1 MVSLLTSGVKLLTL
15 FGSINSV
22 YFKRFFIRK
31 AISKSHTR
39 YYISNIWLS
48 VLLSSRLH
56 ELISKTTY
64 HLKRNAVS
72 KKRLVLC
79 EADKRT
85 TWYRV
90 YPSLTQIETT
100 MHASV
105 LVQQFTHL
113 VCITNALAFSENCP
127 RLSYLLFKQDTEMQ
141 QEKADKRKKNEQA
154 VYATDIPL
162 GRKSN
167 GFTVDV
173 RGQTAYFVW

>member
-1 MVSLLTSGVKLLTL
+1 M
-15 FGSINSV
+15 
-22 YFKRFFIRK
+22 YFKRFFY
-31 AISKSHTR
+31 SKSHTR
-39 YYISNIWLS
+39 YYILNIWLS

-56 ELISKTTY
+56 ELISKTTC

-72 KKRLVLC
+72 KKRTVLC

-85 TWYRV
+85 TWCRV

-113 VCITNALAFSENCP
+113 VCITIALAFSESYP
-127 RLSYLLFKQDTEMQ
+127 RLSYLLFEQDRKIQ
-141 QEKADKRKKNEQA
+141 QEKADEHKKNEQS

-162 GRKSN
+162 DRKNN